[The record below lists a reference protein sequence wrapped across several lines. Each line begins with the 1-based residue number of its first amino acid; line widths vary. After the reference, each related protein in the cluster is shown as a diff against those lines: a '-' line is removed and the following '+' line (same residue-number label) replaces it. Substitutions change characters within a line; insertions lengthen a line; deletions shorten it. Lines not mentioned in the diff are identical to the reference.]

1 MSENESSFDWKPWA
15 FVGAAV
21 PAFVGFYVWKRY
33 YRKPNGYLPIFDD
46 MTPPGMAFIAPV
58 GEEKAKRKRKRRK
71 QKKNKKKKKKT
82 RNYNHP
88 RGLQACPT
96 VVHS

>member
-1 MSENESSFDWKPWA
+1 MSENESSFNWKPWA

-33 YRKPNGYLPIFDD
+33 YRKPNGYQPIFDD
-46 MTPPGMAFIAPV
+46 MTPTGMPFIAPE
-58 GEEKAKRKRKRRK
+58 GEEKEKEKEKEK
-71 QKKNKKKKKKT
+71 TKKKQNKKT
-82 RNYNHP
+82 RNTKHP
-88 RGLQACPT
+88 RGLQACPK